1 VNGILFFVASEAAGA
16 ELWQSDGTPAGTTRV
31 ADLVPGPD
39 GSAPAELTAACGRL
53 YFTATTPGIGRE
65 LWALDLTPGACTP
78 VDETS
83 CASDPDCGDG
93 DVCTDDACDAATG
106 CASTSIPLCTTTT
119 TTTTS
124 TTTTTLPPGSCS
136 AVPLPDCRRPTE
148 PGASKLRLK
157 DRTPDTR
164 DAARWTWTRGEE
176 TSPGDLGDPRATS
189 GYALCLYDGAALRM
203 TLRAPAGG
211 TCRGRPCWKAGRE
224 PDVDGKARARVVAS
238 GSSVPLPALAT
249 LAFPLRVQLQGNGH
263 CWEATFAMPRVHA
276 AGEIRA
282 MSD

>member
-1 VNGILFFVASEAAGA
+1 VASKSWGDGPPPTGGVLERLKALLATPRGRAIAGGVGVVIIAAGA
-16 ELWQSDGTPAGTTRV
+16 LITTQVMSSGSTP
-31 ADLVPGPD
+31 
-39 GSAPAELTAACGRL
+39 
-53 YFTATTPGIGRE
+53 
-65 LWALDLTPGACTP
+65 
-78 VDETS
+78 
-83 CASDPDCGDG
+83 
-93 DVCTDDACDAATG
+93 
-106 CASTSIPLCTTTT
+106 T

-211 TCRGRPCWKAGRE
+211 TCRGRPCWKAGRDGGFTYGDKERASDGVKTVALE